1 MTRDGDRLYLQ
12 EKGFIH
18 ISMNDNLV
26 QRAWRKN
33 LQETR
38 ISASMLDYLD
48 DERGI

>member
-1 MTRDGDRLYLQ
+1 
-12 EKGFIH
+12 
-18 ISMNDNLV
+18 MNDNLV

-33 LQETR
+33 LQGTR